1 MQERLL
7 NLIRKSDG
15 VILHSEGQCPYLPR
29 DLSRPAYIVPLRVDV
44 GRLTPQYGT
53 GNQRPRVVHAPT
65 NRQFKGTGRILEALE
80 RGKVKASLAL
90 DDAGST
96 ISLGVSPTQGDAA
109 LRALE
114 RLSASGRSGFSIDD
128 VTNVGVLEAVAGRR
142 ALGVTH
148 ADDHPRPTNGR
159 GNAEPVESIV
169 LTFDNHPEDPS
180 IDASQA
186 AAYARRMAELGF
198 DTSHRPID
206 TVRRGTDGKLERTHA
221 HVAGVSYLERERES
235 FLDAS
240 AVAIHELGIPARKV
254 PSPMTR
260 ARSRRRQAGC

>member
-1 MQERLL
+1 MADTGSEIAESGTRNATGIASRLL
-7 NLIRKSDG
+7 ERELIIRIANLTSRIADTTRGDEPPADIEVG
-15 VILHSEGQCPYLPR
+15 VRCPEG
-29 DLSRPAYIVPLRVDV
+29 DLDARAEE
-44 GRLTPQYGT
+44 
-53 GNQRPRVVHAPT
+53 
-65 NRQFKGTGRILEALE
+65 ILEALE